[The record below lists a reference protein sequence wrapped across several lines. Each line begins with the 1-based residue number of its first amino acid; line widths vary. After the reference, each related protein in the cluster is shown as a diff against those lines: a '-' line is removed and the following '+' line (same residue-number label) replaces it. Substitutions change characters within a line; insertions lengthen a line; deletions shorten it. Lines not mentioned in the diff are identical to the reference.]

1 MHAMCVRAAL
11 FRPCDVRS
19 HFSTLLH
26 IFCDKNGHIWPE
38 ITIYCNF
45 LRLFKLVDII
55 HLHKY
60 LVLELNY
67 SKVNWPRLYN
77 LGVLNF
83 RTKNVENY

>member
-1 MHAMCVRAAL
+1 MCVRAAL
-11 FRPCDVRS
+11 FRACDVRS

-26 IFCDKNGHIWPE
+26 IFCDKKGHIWPE

-67 SKVNWPRLYN
+67 SKVNWPRLYK